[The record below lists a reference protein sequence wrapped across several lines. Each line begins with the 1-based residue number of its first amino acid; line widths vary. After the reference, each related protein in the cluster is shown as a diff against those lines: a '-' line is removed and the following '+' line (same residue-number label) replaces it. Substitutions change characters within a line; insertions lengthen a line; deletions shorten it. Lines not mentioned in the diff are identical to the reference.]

1 MFSRMKEARINDIH
15 FRHDEASGLK
25 AMIAIHNTHRG
36 PALGGCRCIPY
47 DHTQDAVEDAIELAR
62 GMSYKAALAGLDL
75 GGGKAVIME
84 PPNDYDRE
92 ALFKAFGRFVEELGG
107 RYITAMDS
115 GTMLQDMDWIAT
127 ETRHVTCTSHCGDP
141 SPYTARGVFAS
152 IKACLSSSDA
162 LPDTLQ
168 GLRVAVQGVGNVGFE
183 LCRLL
188 HEVGAHIQIADI
200 DDDRLSRCAESFGAT
215 IVPSDQILKSE
226 CDILSPC
233 GLGHILTKELI
244 PQLRCYAIAGSANNQ
259 LATPDAGL
267 SLYRQGILYAPDYL
281 INAGGLIFVAMNY
294 EGKQEPEI
302 HQRVDEL
309 GDTLLKLFRRQE
321 QSGEPSSLIAD
332 RMAEQILYGDPERPQ
347 PDMG

>member
-1 MFSRMKEARINDIH
+1 MFSRMKEKQISDIH

-25 AMIAIHNTHRG
+25 AIIAIHSTHRG

-47 DHTQDAVEDAIELAR
+47 DHTENAVEDAIKLAR
-62 GMSYKAALAGLDL
+62 GMSYKAALAGLNL

-84 PPNDYDRE
+84 PPAGYDRE

-127 ETRHVTCTSHCGDP
+127 ETQHVTCTSHCGDP
-141 SPYTARGVFAS
+141 SPYTARGIFAA

-188 HEVGAHIQIADI
+188 HEAKAQILVSDI
-200 DDDRLSRCAESFGAT
+200 DEERLHRCVGSFGAT
-215 IVPSDQILKSE
+215 ILPPDQILRSE

-259 LATPDAGL
+259 LETPDVGL
-267 SLYRQGILYAPDYL
+267 SLYRQGILYSPDYL
-281 INAGGLIFVAMNY
+281 INAGGMIFVAMSH
-294 EGKQEPEI
+294 EGKQESDI
-302 HQRVDEL
+302 YQRVDEL
-309 GDTLLKLFRRQE
+309 GDTLLTLFRRQE
-321 QSGEPSSLIAD
+321 QSGEPSSRIAD
-332 RMAEQILYGDPERPQ
+332 KMAEQILYGNPETPDPDQ
-347 PDMG
+347 D